1 LQTARELPAPSF
13 FATDD
18 FTFAADV
25 AAIQA
30 GDNDWLRLT
39 SDDRFQV
46 REFDGALRCVDFCWR

>member
-1 LQTARELPAPSF
+1 LQTARELPAPFF